1 MGIVAELLKKDIKE
15 YSEDDY
21 NTLRH
26 SFYKLFHWCHN
37 KKDEV
42 DILERI
48 GEEYRNKIIDQED
61 LKYRKKNYLK
71 FENTEYFIHLINNKH
86 YIYT

>member
-48 GEEYRNKIIDQED
+48 GEEYRNKIIDQEEELEK
-61 LKYRKKNYLK
+61 LKKLFK
-71 FENTEYFIHLINNKH
+71 I
-86 YIYT
+86 